1 MSTESDRITQSK
13 YKCLAADKW
22 SRYPATHDVNMGCN
36 DINQFES
43 MTFCDGTYMGP
54 GGSFDISSSHNIE
67 ITSAGTT
74 FTVGGVPD
82 VLDISSQGIRPPY
95 ILDALGRGAAGQIL
109 TSAGP
114 NNEWVWGTGGNGTLT
129 TIIAGTNITVDNT
142 NPIAPIISSSPT
154 EHELI
159 FNAGSISAVTAQS
172 YYFGSIVGTPP
183 STTPNVPRV
192 QFRSPYTGTISTVYL
207 QSYMTNVGTTTD
219 ISFSVINNTTVISK
233 LITSSFNFSAP
244 AITKYTLSSP
254 LIVTK
259 DDLLGISFSLTESQ
273 PSLIGLVLQATAII
287 TVV

>member
-1 MSTESDRITQSK
+1 MSTESDRTAQLK
-13 YKCLAADKW
+13 YKCLSADKW
-22 SRYPATHDVNMGCN
+22 SRYPATQDMNMGCN
-36 DINQFES
+36 SIINLQSE
-43 MTFCDGTYMGP
+43 TFCDGTYIGP
-54 GGSFDISSSHNIE
+54 GGSFDIASSHNIE

-74 FTVGGVPD
+74 FTVGGEPHI
-82 VLDISSQGIRPPY
+82 LDISSQGIRPPY
-95 ILDALGRGAAGQIL
+95 ILDAFGRGAAGQII
-109 TSAGP
+109 TSSGP
-114 NNEWVWGTGGNGTLT
+114 NNEWVWGTGGNGRLT
-129 TIIAGTNITVDNT
+129 AITAGTNITVDNT

-183 STTPNVPRV
+183 STTPNVPQV

-219 ISFSVINNTTVISK
+219 ISFSIINNTTGISK

-244 AITKYTLSSP
+244 VIIKYTLSSP
-254 LIVTK
+254 LLVIK
-259 DDLLGISFSLTESQ
+259 DNLLGISFSPTVSE
-273 PSLIGLVLQATAII
+273 PSLAGLVLQATAII